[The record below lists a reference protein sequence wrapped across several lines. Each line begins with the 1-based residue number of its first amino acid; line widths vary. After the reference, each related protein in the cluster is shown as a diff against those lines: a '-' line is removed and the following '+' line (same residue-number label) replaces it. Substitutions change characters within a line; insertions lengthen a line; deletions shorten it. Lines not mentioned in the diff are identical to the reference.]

1 MIISARGVGL
11 RPFLPWFSGGPKNP
25 QPYHEE
31 WLADKD
37 WAKLG
42 TAQSDNKDDV
52 LLLYWQT
59 HNYML
64 TTIIIETTSDLVQE

>member
-1 MIISARGVGL
+1 MIISARGVGF

-31 WLADKD
+31 WLANKD

-42 TAQSDNKDDV
+42 TAQSDNKDDC
-52 LLLYWQT
+52 QK
-59 HNYML
+59 
-64 TTIIIETTSDLVQE
+64 